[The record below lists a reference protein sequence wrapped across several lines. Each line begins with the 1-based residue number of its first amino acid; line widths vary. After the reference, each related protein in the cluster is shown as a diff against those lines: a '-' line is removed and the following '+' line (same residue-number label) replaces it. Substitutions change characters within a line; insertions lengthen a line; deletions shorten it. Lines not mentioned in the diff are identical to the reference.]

1 MLAEEKEDT
10 HRTRQRPK
18 FRAKSRHNTSSSSAE
33 AGKDDP
39 EVTVSGKED
48 FLKAVP
54 EEPTERPKSRKGQ
67 VKVPENVPETIT
79 TSLQSTARSGG
90 TSGPDILT
98 LGDSGTR
105 GEERKIG
112 GFKQRGRSEGKILN
126 DEFDMEDED
135 DLLSGMGLDDGKPNP
150 ISTQKTESSATPT
163 PKMPQKS
170 SIQTNGE
177 EVKAQFEEK
186 DPPKS
191 VKAEDH
197 EESFMF
203 GSYTPSISG
212 PRRRGLPTG
221 SSTGGSS
228 LLPERPAFSSAGERH
243 KQTSGTEPSELKLS
257 QAGREAE
264 KIPEGA
270 QKAKHSKTEVKAASE
285 AVGRPTKKFV
295 RFAESTDSPTAT
307 QALPQPQQFVRFAE
321 STDSPTAT
329 QALPQPQQSEVLHKS
344 GRRMEETTE
353 PQQELIPSPKHSD
366 ERDSHPV
373 SSGPKLEHPVF
384 PWQQRQQR
392 RHGLADNHGSTN
404 PLHTATLTEG
414 SPPPPTPD
422 KEPQLEMRRQRTKNQ
437 EPNSQLE
444 ELRAKV
450 SSLEM
455 TTQSTCVWM

>member
-243 KQTSGTEPSELKLS
+243 KQTSGTEPSELKLVS

-270 QKAKHSKTEVKAASE
+270 QKAKHSKTEVKVASE
-285 AVGRPTKKFV
+285 AVGRPTKKSV
-295 RFAESTDSPTAT
+295 RFAESADSPTAT
-307 QALPQPQQFVRFAE
+307 QALPQPQQ
-321 STDSPTAT
+321 P
-329 QALPQPQQSEVLHKS
+329 EVLHKI
-344 GRRMEETTE
+344 GRRMEEMTE
-353 PQQELIPSPKHSD
+353 PQQELIQSPKHSG

-373 SSGPKLEHPVF
+373 SSETRLEHPVF

-392 RHGLADNHGSTN
+392 RRGLADNHGPTN

-414 SPPPPTPD
+414 STPPPTPD
-422 KEPQLEMRRQRTKNQ
+422 KEPQLELGHQRTKNQ

-444 ELRAKV
+444 ELRTKV
-450 SSLEM
+450 
-455 TTQSTCVWM
+455 

>member
-1 MLAEEKEDT
+1 MLVEEKEDT
-10 HRTRQRPK
+10 HRIRQRPK

-33 AGKDDP
+33 ASKDDP
-39 EVTVSGKED
+39 EVAASGKED

-54 EEPTERPKSRKGQ
+54 EKPIDRPKSRKGQ

-79 TSLQSTARSGG
+79 TSLQSTAGSGR

-98 LGDSGTR
+98 LSDSGTH
-105 GEERKIG
+105 GEEGKIS
-112 GFKQRGRSEGKILN
+112 GFKQRGRSEGKRLN

-135 DLLSGMGLDDGKPNP
+135 DLLSGMGLDDGKPKP
-150 ISTQKTESSATPT
+150 VSTQKTESSATPT
-163 PKMPQKS
+163 PKMPHKS

-177 EVKAQFEEK
+177 EVKAHFEEK

-191 VKAEDH
+191 VKAED

-221 SSTGGSS
+221 SSTGGRSP
-228 LLPERPAFSSAGERH
+228 LPERPAFSSAGERH
-243 KQTSGTEPSELKLS
+243 KQTSGTEPSELKSS

-270 QKAKHSKTEVKAASE
+270 QKAKHSKTEVKFASE
-285 AVGRPTKKFV
+285 AVGRTTKKSV
-295 RFAESTDSPTAT
+295 RFAESADSPTAT
-307 QALPQPQQFVRFAE
+307 QALPQPQQ
-321 STDSPTAT
+321 P
-329 QALPQPQQSEVLHKS
+329 EVLHKS
-344 GRRMEETTE
+344 GRRTEETTE
-353 PQQELIPSPKHSD
+353 PRQELIQSPKHGG
-366 ERDSHPV
+366 ERDSCSV

-392 RHGLADNHGSTN
+392 RRGLADNHGPTN

-414 SPPPPTPD
+414 STPPPTPD
-422 KEPQLEMRRQRTKNQ
+422 KEPQLELGGQRTKNQ
-437 EPNSQLE
+437 ELNSQLE

-455 TTQSTCVWM
+455 TDTIQSDSICV